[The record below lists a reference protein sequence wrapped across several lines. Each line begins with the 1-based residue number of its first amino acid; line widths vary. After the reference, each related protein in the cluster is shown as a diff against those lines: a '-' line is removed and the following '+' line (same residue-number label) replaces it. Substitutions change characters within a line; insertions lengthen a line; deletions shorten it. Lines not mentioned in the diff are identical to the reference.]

1 MGKSVI
7 HFPIHEIISKSKGN
21 KSMNKASTIGSLI
34 QGFGI
39 IDVVAK
45 SDTPLKFTEI
55 QEHTGISKSNLYKY
69 LNTLTELDLL
79 YRDVKQ
85 GSYSLGY
92 KFLEYG
98 NAAMKNNDLVMKL
111 SHYFKEI
118 SNLTNMTT
126 SLAVWLNDTPVITNI
141 WNTNYGLNIGAQIGT
156 KLPLLS
162 AAGKVFAAYSNKE
175 EIKLWLEQ
183 EQAKITN
190 FSIEEFS
197 KELNEIRSK
206 HVAFAIEPLIKHV
219 SSWSLPILDYKKD
232 LLGTI
237 TIIGFTENIP
247 TDSSSELVQKVI
259 GISKEMSSIYGYSD
273 KD

>member
-1 MGKSVI
+1 
-7 HFPIHEIISKSKGN
+7 
-21 KSMNKASTIGSLI
+21 MNKASTIGSLV

-118 SNLTNMTT
+118 SHLTNMTT

-162 AAGKVFAAYSNKE
+162 ASGKVFAAYSNKE
-175 EIKLWLEQ
+175 EMHQWIEK
-183 EQAKITN
+183 EQAKIEN
-190 FSIEEFS
+190 FSIEDFS
-197 KELNEIRSK
+197 NELKEIRIR
-206 HVAFAIEPLIKHV
+206 HVAFAKEPLIKHV
-219 SSWSLPILDYKKD
+219 SSLSLPILDYKKE
-232 LLGTI
+232 LIGTI

-247 TDSSSELVQKVI
+247 TDTSSELVQKVI
-259 GISKEMSSIYGYSD
+259 DISKEMSSVFGYREED
-273 KD
+273 